1 MPLETL
7 TGKSIADLLSE
18 AQVRIGD
25 DAVVLSV
32 RKLGG
37 GHTSPYEL
45 VAADPGTAALWR
57 NSGMGASVVP
67 AVESAP
73 PPPPKTV
80 RRDRGGN
87 AVIALVGPT
96 GAGKT
101 TTIAKLANHPDAFG
115 GRSVGVICLDTYRIG
130 AIEQIRIFAELSHIP
145 LEIVYEQNEIPRALS
160 RLRKCEVLLVDTPG
174 RGPRGQADAAAT
186 KRQLDWIQ
194 PDEIHLALP
203 AGLQPQRIR
212 RAIDD
217 HASYGLTHM
226 LVTKLDE
233 CPEDESLFRFAAEQR
248 LPVRWVANGQEVP
261 DDLEVRASAGLA
273 LPTGPSTMRGLGR

>member
-7 TGKSIADLLSE
+7 TGASIADLLSE

-37 GHTSPYEL
+37 DRTSPFEL
-45 VAADPGTAALWR
+45 IAADPGTAALWR
-57 NSGMGASVVP
+57 NSGMGAPMVP
-67 AVESAP
+67 SAEPASPAP
-73 PPPPKTV
+73 PKAI

-87 AVIALVGPT
+87 SVIALVGPT

-115 GRSVGVICLDTYRIG
+115 GRSIGIVCLDTYRIG
-130 AIEQIRIFAELSHIP
+130 AIEQIRIFAELSHVP

-160 RLRKCEVLLVDTPG
+160 RLRKCEFLLVDTPG
-174 RGPRGQADAAAT
+174 RGPRGQADSAAT
-186 KRQLDWIQ
+186 QRQLDWIQ
-194 PDEIHLALP
+194 PDEIHLTLP

-217 HASYGLTHM
+217 HAGYGLTHM

-233 CPEDESLFRFAAEQR
+233 CPEDESIFRFAAEHR
-248 LPVRWVANGQEVP
+248 LPIRWVANGQEVP
-261 DDLEVRASAGLA
+261 DDLEVRAAVGMPFA
-273 LPTGPSTMRGLGR
+273 AGPSTIRGFDR